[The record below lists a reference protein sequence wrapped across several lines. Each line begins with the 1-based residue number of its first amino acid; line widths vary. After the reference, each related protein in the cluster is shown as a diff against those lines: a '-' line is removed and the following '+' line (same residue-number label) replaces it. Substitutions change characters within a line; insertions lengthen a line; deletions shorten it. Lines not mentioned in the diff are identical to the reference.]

1 MTIGCLSDLHNELGL
16 ISGELST
23 VKLRGTFGNTIKR
36 MHEEEDVDLICLG
49 GDYTSDVTV
58 SKENWERVKQLMRE
72 TSRSAFRDGRTQ
84 RPVIY
89 VTGNHDYEVA
99 NFDKIPKGF
108 NAGYYQDIMEEDIG
122 PLTAHNAYYEEADNG
137 SLDKQK
143 LLGAYHYQIK
153 GFDFVMLNCG
163 LYFFKN
169 AWDYTYSLGSV
180 Q

>member
-72 TSRSAFRDGRTQ
+72 
-84 RPVIY
+84 
-89 VTGNHDYEVA
+89 NE
-99 NFDKIPKGF
+99 
-108 NAGYYQDIMEEDIG
+108 
-122 PLTAHNAYYEEADNG
+122 PLGLPRRADPTPG
-137 SLDKQK
+137 DLRHGQPR
-143 LLGAYHYQIK
+143 L
-153 GFDFVMLNCG
+153 
-163 LYFFKN
+163 
-169 AWDYTYSLGSV
+169 
-180 Q
+180 